1 MPATSIWRS
10 GDQPKNKIQD
20 RLNKHITPKALK
32 LDKIRPDTNLI
43 ASPGNGL
50 GLIQI
55 QLDFFTWILM
65 DLDLI
70 GYGYPIAL
78 DSIGLD
84 FVG

>member
-1 MPATSIWRS
+1 MMSCLTWLRFHI
-10 GDQPKNKIQD
+10 GDKYAAEIS
-20 RLNKHITPKALK
+20 R
-32 LDKIRPDTNLI
+32 TNSVSF
-43 ASPGNGL
+43 SPGNGL

>member
-1 MPATSIWRS
+1 MMCVTACIL
-10 GDQPKNKIQD
+10 G
-20 RLNKHITPKALK
+20 
-32 LDKIRPDTNLI
+32 
-43 ASPGNGL
+43 SPVNGL

-70 GYGYPIAL
+70 GYGHPIAL

>member
-1 MPATSIWRS
+1 MTECLLLGRYPNYPR
-10 GDQPKNKIQD
+10 
-20 RLNKHITPKALK
+20 
-32 LDKIRPDTNLI
+32 DTAV

-55 QLDFFTWILM
+55 QLDFFIWILM

-70 GYGYPIAL
+70 GYGYPVAL

>member
-1 MPATSIWRS
+1 MP
-10 GDQPKNKIQD
+10 
-20 RLNKHITPKALK
+20 LMY
-32 LDKIRPDTNLI
+32 
-43 ASPGNGL
+43 SPGNGL